1 MISWG
6 VLFFSFLLSPFSFL
20 FLGGRF
26 FSLFSSFVSCH
37 FLASEVFGCFE
48 WLSIF
53 VIPNSFHRYATFYS
67 INSQAVRPIT
77 ILSHPGRSSGTNLS
91 SKNNI

>member
-48 WLSIF
+48 RLSIF
-53 VIPNSFHRYATFYS
+53 VIPNNFHRVCYFYL
-67 INSQAVRPIT
+67 INSQAPSVLIDCQVSTRYSR
-77 ILSHPGRSSGTNLS
+77 LSL
-91 SKNNI
+91 

>member
-1 MISWG
+1 MISWEASF
-6 VLFFSFLLSPFSFL
+6 LFFFLVVFSFLC
-20 FLGGRF
+20 
-26 FSLFSSFVSCH
+26 SLLLYLP